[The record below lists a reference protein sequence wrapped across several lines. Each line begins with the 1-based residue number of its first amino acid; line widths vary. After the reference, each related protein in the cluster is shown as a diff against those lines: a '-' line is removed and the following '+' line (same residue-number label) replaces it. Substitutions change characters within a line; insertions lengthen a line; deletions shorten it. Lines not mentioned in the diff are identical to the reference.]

1 MKYLDLTYLP
11 YDVEQM
17 IFKMIHEMGMVEI
30 CKELKKNMEEMNKTL
45 DYFQKRAFY
54 PYLLWGR
61 VTKLDNKCCQMKID
75 RYIHYKKFNKCAIQ
89 LIRPKEHIIYL

>member
-1 MKYLDLTYLP
+1 MNNYFPKE
-11 YDVEQM
+11 VELIIYRM
-17 IFKMIHEMGMVEI
+17 LHEMRMTDV
-30 CKELKKNMEEMNKTL
+30 CKELKKNTQEMNRTL
-45 DYFQKRAFY
+45 DYFRKRAFY

-61 VTKLDNKCCQMKID
+61 IEKLDNKCCQMKID